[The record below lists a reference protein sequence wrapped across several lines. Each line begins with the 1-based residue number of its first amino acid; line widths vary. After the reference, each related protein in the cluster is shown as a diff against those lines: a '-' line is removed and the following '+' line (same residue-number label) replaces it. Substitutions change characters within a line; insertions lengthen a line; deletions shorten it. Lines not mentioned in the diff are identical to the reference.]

1 VTETRSKTT
10 FRTLVLED
18 DSASLALVAQAV
30 RFELP
35 EAEVL
40 AARTMA
46 DARLLLKRYDL
57 HLFILDIQLPDGCG
71 IDFLYDIQLAQP
83 DATVVIVTGVP
94 LPEYRDQATAFGVL
108 HFMEKPLNPRA
119 LGALARSQREKLQGP
134 QGAGETAYFTASLT
148 RLTTLDIIQLK
159 CLGRSTQRLDFI
171 GKKDRYGSIYFVD
184 GEIIHAE
191 TDTKQGVEAF
201 NEIVSWRGGKVL
213 EANDAPVPARSIQ
226 GDWQNLLLH
235 AVQWSDEQRL
245 APEERPK

>member
-1 VTETRSKTT
+1 VSEPGTKPT

-35 EAEVL
+35 DAEVL
-40 AARTMA
+40 VARTMA
-46 DARLLLKRYDL
+46 DARLLLKRYEFQ
-57 HLFILDIQLPDGCG
+57 LFILDLQLPDGCG
-71 IDFLYDIQLAQP
+71 IDFLYDIQTVQP

-119 LGALARSQREKLQGP
+119 LGALARSQREKLQGS
-134 QGAGETAYFTASLT
+134 QGTGETSFFTASLT
-148 RLTTLDIIQLK
+148 RLTTLDVIQLK

-171 GKKDRYGSIYFVD
+171 GKKDRYGHIFFVE
-184 GEIIHAE
+184 GEIVHAE

-213 EANDAPVPARSIQ
+213 EVNDAPIPERTIQ

-245 APEERPK
+245 SPDERPT

>member
-1 VTETRSKTT
+1 MSESDPKHS

-35 EAEVL
+35 DAEVL
-40 AARTMA
+40 VARTMA
-46 DARLLLKRYDL
+46 DARLLLKRYEFQ
-57 HLFILDIQLPDGCG
+57 LFILDIQLPDGCG

-134 QGAGETAYFTASLT
+134 QAGETAYFTASLT

-171 GKKDRYGSIYFVD
+171 GKKDRYCHIYFVD

-191 TDTKQGVEAF
+191 TDTKQGAEAF

-213 EANDAPVPARSIQ
+213 EANDVPVPTRSIQ

-245 APEERPK
+245 SPEERPS

>member
-1 VTETRSKTT
+1 MSESSSKPV

-35 EAEVL
+35 DAEVL
-40 AARTMA
+40 VARTMA
-46 DARLLLKRYDL
+46 DARLLLKRYEFQ
-57 HLFILDIQLPDGCG
+57 LFILDIQLPDGCG
-71 IDFLYDIQLAQP
+71 IDYLYDIQLAQP

-119 LGALARSQREKLQGP
+119 LGALARSQREKLQGS
-134 QGAGETAYFTASLT
+134 QSGETTFFTASLT

-159 CLGRSTQRLDFI
+159 CLARSTQRLDFI
-171 GKKDRYGSIYFVD
+171 GKKDRYGHIYFVE
-184 GEIIHAE
+184 GEITHAE
-191 TDTKQGVEAF
+191 TDSKQGVEAF

-213 EANDAPVPARSIQ
+213 EANDAPVPERSIQ

-245 APEERPK
+245 SPEERPT

>member
-1 VTETRSKTT
+1 VSEPNRKRP

-35 EAEVL
+35 DAEVL
-40 AARTMA
+40 VARTMA
-46 DARLLLKRYDL
+46 DARLLLKRYEL
-57 HLFILDIQLPDGCG
+57 QLFILDIQLPDGCG

-94 LPEYRDQATAFGVL
+94 LPEYRDQANAFGVL

-119 LGALARSQREKLQGP
+119 LGALARSQREKLYGLQS
-134 QGAGETAYFTASLT
+134 GAETAYFTASLT

-159 CLGRSTQRLDFI
+159 CLGRATQRLDFI
-171 GKKDRYGSIYFVD
+171 GKKDQYGHIYFVD
-184 GEIIHAE
+184 GEVIHAE
-191 TDTKQGVEAF
+191 TDSKQGVEAF

-213 EANDAPVPARSIQ
+213 EANDAPLPVRTIQ

-245 APEERPK
+245 SPEERPS